1 MPMDPPRTAE
11 DVRAEFAARGI
22 AISEWARENGFS
34 ATLVYQVLSGARRAL
49 RGQSHDIAVAL
60 GLKDGKFGY
69 MSDLPFL
76 SRKVSSGG
84 GAE

>member
-1 MPMDPPRTAE
+1 MDSPRTAE
-11 DVRAEFAARGI
+11 DVRAEFEARGI
-22 AISEWARENGFS
+22 AISEWARQNGFS

-60 GLKDGKFGY
+60 GLKEGKFGKLN
-69 MSDLPFL
+69 DLPFL
-76 SRKVSSGG
+76 SRKASSGS